1 MSGSLPTPHVFL
13 SEAQM
18 LQYIARRLVLAVPL
32 LVVIS
37 LISYMVIELPPGDYL
52 EQFIASIEN
61 TTGQRPTEDEIAQL
75 RALYGLDKPLYARY
89 FRWIT
94 NVLRGDLGRSFQYNR
109 PVSELLGER
118 VPLTIAITLF
128 ALLFSW
134 GIAIPIGIFSAVR
147 QYSIFDYIFTFFG
160 FIGLATPSFLLALVV
175 MWIAFSKFNFSVSG
189 LFSSDF
195 IDAPWSWAR
204 VVDLLKHLPV
214 PAMILGI
221 GGTAWLIRIMR
232 GNLLDELRKPYV
244 TTARAK
250 GLTETRVLTKYPVR
264 VAINPLISTIG
275 WTLPQLFSGS
285 TLVAIVLNLQTVGP
299 VLFNALLSQ
308 DMYVAGSILLILSTL
323 TIIGTLI
330 SDILL
335 AWVDPRI
342 RYGGAL

>member
-1 MSGSLPTPHVFL
+1 
-13 SEAQM
+13 M
-18 LQYIARRLVLAVPL
+18 LQYIIRRVLLAIPL
-32 LVVIS
+32 LFVIS

-52 EQFIASIEN
+52 VQYVSSIEN
-61 TTGQRPTEDEIAQL
+61 ATGQRLTQDEIAQL
-75 RALYGLDKPLYARY
+75 RSLYGLDRPVYARY
-89 FRWIT
+89 LRWIW
-94 NVLRGDLGRSFQYNR
+94 NFMQGNLGRSFQYNR
-109 PVSELLGER
+109 PVSELLAER
-118 VPLTIAITLF
+118 IPLTIAITLF
-128 ALLFSW
+128 AMIFSW
-134 GIAIPIGIFSAVR
+134 AVAIPIGIFSAVR
-147 QYSIFDYIFTFFG
+147 QYSIFDYIFTTFG

-175 MWIAFSKFNFSVSG
+175 MWIAFSQFGFSASG
-189 LFSSDF
+189 LFSSEF

-204 VVDLLKHLPV
+204 VLDLLKHLPI
-214 PAMILGI
+214 PAVIIGI

-250 GLTETRVLTKYPVR
+250 GLSETRLLTKYPVR
-264 VAINPLISTIG
+264 IAINPLISTIG

-299 VLFNALLSQ
+299 VLFHALLSQ

-323 TIIGTLI
+323 TVIGTLI

-342 RYGGAL
+342 RLGGG

>member
-1 MSGSLPTPHVFL
+1 
-13 SEAQM
+13 M
-18 LQYIARRLVLAVPL
+18 LQYIIRRVLLAIPL
-32 LVVIS
+32 LFVIS

-52 EQFIASIEN
+52 VQYVASFEN
-61 TTGQRPTEDEIAQL
+61 ATGQRLTQDEIAQL
-75 RALYGLDKPLYARY
+75 RSLYGLDRPIYARY
-89 FRWIT
+89 LRWIW
-94 NVLRGDLGRSFQYNR
+94 NFLQGNLGRSFQYNR
-109 PVSELLGER
+109 PVSELLAER
-118 VPLTIAITLF
+118 IPLTIAITLF
-128 ALLFSW
+128 AMIFSW
-134 GIAIPIGIFSAVR
+134 AVAIPIGIFSAVR
-147 QYSIFDYIFTFFG
+147 QYSIFDYIFTTFG

-175 MWIAFSKFNFSVSG
+175 MWIAFSQFGFSASG
-189 LFSSDF
+189 LFSSEF

-204 VVDLLKHLPV
+204 VLDLLKHLPI
-214 PAMILGI
+214 PAVIIGI

-250 GLTETRVLTKYPVR
+250 GLSEARLLTKYPVR
-264 VAINPLISTIG
+264 IAINPLISTIG

-299 VLFNALLSQ
+299 VLFHALLSQ

-323 TIIGTLI
+323 TVIGTLI

-342 RYGGAL
+342 RLGS